1 MMEVIIN
8 IQVKTETLSVNEMNQ
23 EEYTEQEPAGW
34 LWNTAAA
41 ETSIHLHSLH
51 LPHTAIEILAECM
64 ASPNKDYISQAPLH
78 QGVAIFWLMGCQM
91 SAS

>member
-1 MMEVIIN
+1 MTQVQSLGGEDPLEEV
-8 IQVKTETLSVNEMNQ
+8 
-23 EEYTEQEPAGW
+23 GW
-34 LWNTAAA
+34 LRNTAAA
-41 ETSIHLHSLH
+41 ETSTHLHSFL
-51 LPHTAIEILAECM
+51 LPYTAIEILAEDM

>member
-1 MMEVIIN
+1 MMEVIN
-8 IQVKTETLSVNEMNQ
+8 IWVKTETLSVNEMNQ

-41 ETSIHLHSLH
+41 ETSTHLHSFL
-51 LPHTAIEILAECM
+51 LPYTAIEILAELM
-64 ASPNKDYISQAPLH
+64 ASPNKDYTSQAPLH
-78 QGVAIFWLMGCQM
+78 QGVAIFWLVGCQM

>member
-1 MMEVIIN
+1 MMEVIN

-34 LWNTAAA
+34 LWNTTAA
-41 ETSIHLHSLH
+41 ETSTHLHSLH
-51 LPHTAIEILAECM
+51 LPHTAIEILAERM

-78 QGVAIFWLMGCQM
+78 QEAHIWHPISQNM
-91 SAS
+91 ATP